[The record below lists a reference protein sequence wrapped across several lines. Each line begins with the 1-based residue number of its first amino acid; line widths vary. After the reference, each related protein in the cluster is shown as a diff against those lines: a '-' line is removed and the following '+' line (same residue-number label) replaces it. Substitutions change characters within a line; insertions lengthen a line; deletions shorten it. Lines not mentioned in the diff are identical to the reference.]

1 MRILGGRHEQ
11 GAGAPAAGWG
21 CDRPRLPPDADS
33 AYARTATMVRRRRRV
48 NLLELT
54 RLEVAYGGIRAVKG
68 IDLHVRKGELVCL
81 IGTNG
86 AGKTTTL
93 KAIAGLLPV
102 ATDAI
107 LYDGAAVGGRAPLR
121 VGAPLST

>member
-1 MRILGGRHEQ
+1 MRILGGRHEQGAGAPAAGWGCDRPRLPPDADSAYARTATMVRRRRHEQ

-54 RLEVAYGGIRAVKG
+54 RLEVAYGGIRAVK
-68 IDLHVRKGELVCL
+68 
-81 IGTNG
+81 
-86 AGKTTTL
+86 
-93 KAIAGLLPV
+93 
-102 ATDAI
+102 
-107 LYDGAAVGGRAPLR
+107 
-121 VGAPLST
+121 